1 MKVNGPETFRAN
13 TSKGAANR
21 VTCLRTI
28 DSSPNLRLSKS
39 DSTPLGAIP
48 DPLRLR
54 EESAKKLPIR
64 VDYSLSLSYFREE
77 INPWIKETFN
87 QWRDHRTK
95 NYNEFS
101 PKKKWKRIS
110 RIIRSRYFI
119 YPLRING
126 IRNFRLFR
134 LTTLPFDPSRNPR
147 FRFFQTFCNY
157 LLLQEEDRCPFSFT
171 KLERTYASLSL
182 GS

>member
-64 VDYSLSLSYFREE
+64 VDYSLSLSLILE
-77 INPWIKETFN
+77 
-87 QWRDHRTK
+87 
-95 NYNEFS
+95 
-101 PKKKWKRIS
+101 KKLIPGSKKR
-110 RIIRSRYFI
+110 
-119 YPLRING
+119 LING
-126 IRNFRLFR
+126 AIVERKITTNFPRKRNGKEYRGSFGPDILFI
-134 LTTLPFDPSRNPR
+134 
-147 FRFFQTFCNY
+147 
-157 LLLQEEDRCPFSFT
+157 
-171 KLERTYASLSL
+171 LS
-182 GS
+182 G